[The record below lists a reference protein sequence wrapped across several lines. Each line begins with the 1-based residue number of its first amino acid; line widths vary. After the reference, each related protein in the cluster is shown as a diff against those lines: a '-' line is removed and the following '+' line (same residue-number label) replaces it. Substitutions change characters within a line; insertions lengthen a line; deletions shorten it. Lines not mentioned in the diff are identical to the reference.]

1 MDEQSRFAEIHRT
14 LSIPNFRNYMAGNFV
29 SQFGLWTQR
38 IGVQVL
44 TWELT
49 HSPFWLGVMA
59 FADLFP
65 LVVLGPV
72 GGVMADRLNPL
83 WSLRSYIALSGILS
97 AFIAG
102 ITFAGHMNEF
112 ILLILVFANGCV
124 LAFNYPLRVS
134 IVPSLVNPES
144 LTSAI
149 SINSVCFSIARL
161 GGPALAGLMLARWE
175 SEGVQLA
182 ISFTVFAD
190 IVFIVA
196 LCWVSLVR
204 PLKVKENKPLREV
217 PGELVE
223 GFRYIRNHPGLVPL
237 IVILVM
243 TSLFGR
249 PFTDL
254 FAGFSDQ
261 VFDMGRVGISWFTS
275 TQGIGAIVGSV
286 VLATYSGVVGLTK
299 KMVFTILIMSVA
311 VLGFAATSVFWFA
324 LICTLLGGYALVVIG
339 VIELSLMQASV
350 DESMRGRVSS
360 VYIICSRGCPAFGA
374 LLMGTIAEFAG
385 FQLPIAG
392 GAVVCLMVWIWARS
406 RQAGLAQALEK
417 VAETR

>member
-1 MDEQSRFAEIHRT
+1 MAEQSRFAEVQRT

-29 SQFGLWTQR
+29 SQIGMWTQR

-49 HSPFWLGVMA
+49 ESPFWLGAMA

-65 LVVLGPV
+65 IVLLGPV

-83 WSLRSYIALSGILS
+83 WSLRAYIALSGVLS
-97 AFIAG
+97 AMIAG
-102 ITFAGHMNEF
+102 IAFAGHMNEY
-112 ILLILVFANGCV
+112 ILLILVCANGCV

-134 IVPSLVNPES
+134 IVPALVTPAA

-149 SINSVCFSIARL
+149 SINSVCFSIARF
-161 GGPALAGLMLARWE
+161 GGPALAGFMLAQWTDH
-175 SEGVQLA
+175 GTQLA

-190 IVFIVA
+190 IVFIMA
-196 LCWVSLVR
+196 LCWVTLLR

-261 VFDMGRVGISWFTS
+261 VFDMGKVGVSWLTS
-275 TQGIGAIVGSV
+275 VQGIGAIIGSA
-286 VLATYSGVVGLTK
+286 VLATHSGVIGLTR
-299 KMVFTILIMSVA
+299 KMVFTMLVVSIAI
-311 VLGFAATSVFWFA
+311 LGFVATDVFWFA
-324 LICTLLGGYALVVIG
+324 LICTAVGGYALVVIG

-350 DESMRGRVSS
+350 DESVRGRVSA

-374 LLMGTIAEFAG
+374 LMMGTLAEFAG
-385 FQLPIAG
+385 FRWPIAG
-392 GAVVCLMVWIWARS
+392 GAVICLLVWMWARS
-406 RQAGLAQALEK
+406 RQDQLAKALEK
-417 VAETR
+417 TPNNR